1 MKKIC
6 FIAQFPPPI
15 HGLSK
20 AVETLYTSALQSKY
34 LFQQINLTNNKEILK
49 TLWKIVT
56 NTSDL
61 YYLTIA
67 QTRGGNWRDLLIL
80 KLLQWKKRKCLIHL
94 HGGYYRILIEKDCG
108 QLQRSLNYKAISRIS
123 GTIVLGNSLK
133 SIFKGM
139 INEQKI
145 FVVPNCVDEEYMLN
159 ACSYKEKINL

>member
-1 MKKIC
+1 MKRIC

-80 KLLQWKKRKCLIHL
+80 KLLQWKMFDSFAW
-94 HGGYYRILIEKDCG
+94 RILSHFDRKRLWKITEKPK
-108 QLQRSLNYKAISRIS
+108 L
-123 GTIVLGNSLK
+123 
-133 SIFKGM
+133 
-139 INEQKI
+139 
-145 FVVPNCVDEEYMLN
+145 
-159 ACSYKEKINL
+159 

>member
-56 NTSDL
+56 IVSIYN
-61 YYLTIA
+61 
-67 QTRGGNWRDLLIL
+67 RLLLNIL
-80 KLLQWKKRKCLIHL
+80 
-94 HGGYYRILIEKDCG
+94 
-108 QLQRSLNYKAISRIS
+108 
-123 GTIVLGNSLK
+123 
-133 SIFKGM
+133 
-139 INEQKI
+139 
-145 FVVPNCVDEEYMLN
+145 
-159 ACSYKEKINL
+159 

>member
-61 YYLTIA
+61 YYLC
-67 QTRGGNWRDLLIL
+67 LL
-80 KLLQWKKRKCLIHL
+80 
-94 HGGYYRILIEKDCG
+94 YTSD
-108 QLQRSLNYKAISRIS
+108 AA
-123 GTIVLGNSLK
+123 
-133 SIFKGM
+133 
-139 INEQKI
+139 
-145 FVVPNCVDEEYMLN
+145 DE
-159 ACSYKEKINL
+159 